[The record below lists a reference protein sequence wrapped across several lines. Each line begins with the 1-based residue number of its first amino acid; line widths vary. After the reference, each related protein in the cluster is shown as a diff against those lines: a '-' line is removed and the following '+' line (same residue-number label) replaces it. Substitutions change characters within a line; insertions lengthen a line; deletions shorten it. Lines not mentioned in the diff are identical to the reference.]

1 MDSEVDAPTHCD
13 HEAAPPSYNET
24 ISPSFSNL
32 FPYSASSA
40 SQYYSAQIQD
50 QLRSLTAQ
58 IRSAQTQRSLLTHDN
73 DEQIL
78 TLLATEIQIFFSG
91 FTNSGLQRGTL
102 ILVPSGAVQEGA
114 TPMEYDFRDPEEYDR
129 VLRVRNKEE
138 KESGEWFWRDEEM
151 ARRLAR
157 YLSPTPSWNQLPSRR
172 DDGSEDNEPM
182 PAVRK
187 AFVKRTQQT
196 PVEVMQKQNK
206 GFFGFRKRGTIT
218 SIERPPVAQ
227 ERDLKIN
234 PDVKVAD
241 ASPDDQAALSV
252 RAEEVSFRMENE
264 MGLFESRRG
273 WALVLKLN
281 VDLGRL

>member
-1 MDSEVDAPTHCD
+1 MDSEGDISTYCD
-13 HEAAPPSYNET
+13 HEAAPPSYNEI

-58 IRSAQTQRSLLTHDN
+58 IRSAQTQRSLLTHGN

-138 KESGEWFWRDEEM
+138 KESGEWFWKDEEM

-157 YLSPTPSWNQLPSRR
+157 YLSPTPSWKQLPSRR
-172 DDGSEDNEPM
+172 DDGSEDDEPR
-182 PAVRK
+182 PAVK
-187 AFVKRTQQT
+187 AFVKRTQKT

-206 GFFGFRKRGTIT
+206 GFFGFRKKGTIT
-218 SIERPPVAQ
+218 SIERPPGAQ
-227 ERDLKIN
+227 ERDLNID
-234 PDVKVAD
+234 PDAKVAD

-264 MGLFESRRG
+264 MGLFESQRG